1 MKFKLHSDYQP
12 AGDQPKAIEQLVD
25 GLEKNLKRQT
35 LLGVTGSGKTFTIA
49 NVIERV
55 QKPTLVIAHNKTLA
69 AQLCN
74 EFREFFPKNAVEY
87 FVSYYD
93 YYQPEAYMP
102 NSDTYIE
109 KEAMINEEIDRLRH
123 ACTQALLTRD
133 DTIIVASVSAIYGL
147 GSPFEYEK
155 IVLHLRKGQELDRR
169 AMLEQLIAM
178 QFERTNSE
186 LKCGSFRMRGQVF
199 EIMPVNEDAIYR
211 FEISARITQIE
222 LIDSITRIVKR
233 EVEDVWLFPARHYV
247 VGEEGRKQAF
257 DRINNE
263 LQNQLALFEKQGK
276 VLEYERLKRR
286 VAYDLQMIKNVG
298 YCNGIENY
306 SRHFEGRTE
315 GEPPFTLLDYFLHR
329 TQRTANPT
337 QPPLGKGRGT
347 FLTVIDESHVT
358 LPQIRSM
365 YNGDKARKDTLVEH
379 GFRLPSARDNRP
391 LTYTEFDSKIGQAVY
406 VSATP
411 SEYEMKVSEQI
422 VEQIVR
428 PTGLIDPEVIVRPI
442 VGRARPLSG
451 SLLCEGERDVEPS
464 PPQRRGQG
472 EVSLSQIEDLIL
484 RIEERVKNNERVLV
498 TTLTKKMAEDL
509 TEHLKEK
516 NLKVAYLHS
525 DVSTLDRIEVI
536 MNLRLGKNDVIVGV
550 NLLREGLDMP
560 EVSLVAILDADKE
573 GFLRSETSLIQTIGR
588 AARNVNGQ
596 VVLYADN
603 ITGSMKRAIEETN
616 RRREIQMAY
625 NKEHGITPKT
635 IQKAI
640 RNILEE
646 FGISADKAKNRRAI
660 ARRDRLATT
669 TELDLIGDGRT
680 INVIIKEKET
690 QMKQAAQE
698 LDFELAAILRDEIR
712 ELRAREK
719 TTGVKE
725 LKKQKNNYHTGVV
738 IGSSPSPRG
747 S

>member
-1 MKFKLHSDYQP
+1 
-12 AGDQPKAIEQLVD
+12 
-25 GLEKNLKRQT
+25 
-35 LLGVTGSGKTFTIA
+35 
-49 NVIERV
+49 
-55 QKPTLVIAHNKTLA
+55 
-69 AQLCN
+69 
-74 EFREFFPKNAVEY
+74 
-87 FVSYYD
+87 
-93 YYQPEAYMP
+93 MP

-186 LKCGSFRMRGQVF
+186 LKRGSFRLRGQVF

-211 FEISARITQIE
+211 FEISSH
-222 LIDSITRIVKR
+222 IDSIEFVDSVTRKVKR
-233 EVEDVWLFPARHYV
+233 SQEDAWFFPARHYV

-257 DRINNE
+257 ERINNE
-263 LQNQLALFEKQGK
+263 LQNQLALLEKQGK

-306 SRHFEGRTE
+306 SRHFEGRAE
-315 GEPPFTLLDYFLHR
+315 GEPPFTLLDYFLHG
-329 TQRTANPT
+329 
-337 QPPLGKGRGT
+337 GKRD

-391 LTYTEFDSKIGQAVY
+391 LTYSEFDSKIGQAVY

-411 SEYEMKVSEQI
+411 SEYEIKISERV

-442 VGRARPLSG
+442 VSRKSRSVILSETKNLLNKNDKG
-451 SLLCEGERDVEPS
+451 SFTVAQDDNG
-464 PPQRRGQG
+464 
-472 EVSLSQIEDLIL
+472 LSQVEDLII

-516 NLKVAYLHS
+516 KIKVAYLHS

-603 ITGSMKRAIEETN
+603 ITGSMKKAIEETN

-625 NKEHGITPKT
+625 NKDHGITPKT
-635 IQKAI
+635 IEKAI

-646 FGISADKAKNRRAI
+646 FGISADKAKNRKAI

-690 QMKQAAQE
+690 QMKSAAKE

-719 TTGVKE
+719 TTEVKE
-725 LKKQKNNYHTGVV
+725 LKKA
-738 IGSSPSPRG
+738 PRKYAKK
-747 S
+747 

>member
-1 MKFKLHSDYQP
+1 MKFKISSKYQP
-12 AGDQPKAIEQLVD
+12 AGDQPKAIDQLTD
-25 GLEKNLKRQT
+25 GLQKGLPRQT
-35 LLGVTGSGKTFTIA
+35 LLGVTGSGKTFTMA

-74 EFREFFPKNAVEY
+74 EFREFFPNNAVEY

-109 KEAMINEEIDRLRH
+109 KEAQINEEIDRLRH
-123 ACTQALLTRD
+123 ACTQALLSRGD
-133 DTIIVASVSAIYGL
+133 VIIVASVSAIYGL
-147 GSPFEYEK
+147 GSPLEYEK
-155 IVLHLRKGQELDRR
+155 IVLHLRKGDELDRR

-186 LKCGSFRMRGQVF
+186 LKRGSFRLHGQVF

-211 FEISARITQIE
+211 FEISNRIDNIE
-222 LIDSITRIVKR
+222 LVDSVTRAVKR
-233 EVEDVWLFPARHYV
+233 PLEDAWFFPARHYV
-247 VGEEGRKQAF
+247 VGEEGRTRAF
-257 DRINNE
+257 DSISSE
-263 LQNQLALFEKQGK
+263 LEKQLKEFERQGK

-286 VAYDLQMIKNVG
+286 VAYDLQMIKNIG

-306 SRHFEGRTE
+306 SRHFEDRKS
-315 GEPPFTLLDYFLHR
+315 GEPPFTLLDYFLR
-329 TQRTANPT
+329 GTQKHI
-337 QPPLGKGRGT
+337 GKGG

-391 LTYTEFDSKIGQAVY
+391 LTYEEFNAKVDQVVY

-411 SEYEMKVSEQI
+411 SEYELKESSQV

-428 PTGLIDPEVIVRPI
+428 PTGLIDPELIIQPI
-442 VGRARPLSG
+442 TGKK
-451 SLLCEGERDVEPS
+451 DK
-464 PPQRRGQG
+464 GQ
-472 EVSLSQIEDLIL
+472 LSQVEDLII
-484 RIEERVKNNERVLV
+484 RIEDRIKKNERVLV

-509 TEHLKEK
+509 TDYLKEK
-516 NLKVAYLHS
+516 KIKVAYLHS
-525 DVSTLDRIEVI
+525 DVDTLMRIEVI
-536 MNLRLGKNDVIVGV
+536 TDLRLGKNDVIVGV

-560 EVSLVAILDADKE
+560 EVSLVAVLDADKE
-573 GFLRSETSLIQTIGR
+573 GFLRSDTSLIQTIGR

-596 VVLYADN
+596 VVLYADTV
-603 ITGSMKRAIEETN
+603 TGSMQRAIEETN
-616 RRREIQMAY
+616 RRREIQLEY

-635 IQKAI
+635 IEKAI

-646 FGISADKAKNRRAI
+646 FGISANKEKNKQARAYQS
-660 ARRDRLATT
+660 RLANTV
-669 TELDLIGDGRT
+669 ELDLIGDGRSM
-680 INVIIKEKET
+680 NVIIKEKET
-690 QMKQAAQE
+690 QMKEAAHD
-698 LDFELAAILRDEIR
+698 LDFELAAVLRDEIR
-712 ELRAREK
+712 ELRVRERTNETKAPKRK
-719 TTGVKE
+719 T
-725 LKKQKNNYHTGVV
+725 KQKN
-738 IGSSPSPRG
+738 
-747 S
+747 